1 MARQK
6 WILVSAVTFLAF
18 APGAWALTG
27 GPDAGGYT
35 FTDSNEAGG
44 PAFSF
49 VPLVG
54 ATECPS
60 SGGGLLADG
69 DLVNSG
75 SIPIGFTFNYY
86 GTNFTTV
93 FISAKVFLS
102 FGTGS
107 SDFGSDPMPSTNTP
121 NNIIA
126 FNWNDIDPSATA
138 GDTIRFQTAGAAPN
152 RTFTVEFLGT
162 GHFSAGAFPIRVQ
175 VQLRET
181 TNEILM
187 QIDDATADG
196 SSTSIGI
203 ENGTGTVGL
212 QYLRSSTAGTILND
226 TAILFAPTFPN
237 RVTDLAAA
245 GSSVSTIT
253 LNWTHAGDRGTL
265 GTAVPGPDL
274 RFSPTNITNQADYN
288 AAPQPAPQPAGGAG
302 GTAAGPFVV
311 GGLNEGETRFF
322 AIEYVNAA
330 GNRSILSNVVAGTT
344 QNIPPSTVADL
355 TVGAV
360 TDTTIPLTWTHSG
373 DDGMAGTATT
383 VNLRFSFTPMATQA
397 QFDAATAVVPPVTL
411 GAGGTPA
418 AYTITGLPP
427 DTAVFIGLQYGDE
440 VPNLS
445 GIAFV
450 TVSTLDLVA
459 PSPIADLQIISVV
472 GTVVTV
478 QWTNTGDN
486 GVAGT
491 ATTVDLRMRQDGCFS
506 LVAGDFAGAAVP
518 PIIDV
523 AGEPAP
529 TGPGTVQTF
538 SFDTGSFFLSFSV
551 GMVVR
556 DEVPNTSG
564 VSNQPV
570 CGVTAA
576 PTWDPTIPGA
586 ASGGGIS
593 NTTAASVDPC
603 MDINPQTNQPGVVW
617 TDRDTVV
624 ESDLEIFMRESNGA
638 AFQELDLSGSGDG
651 LSDNATPSQFSRIA
665 YDVLGQAVV
674 AWQDVD
680 DVNGDADIY
689 VRRFE
694 AGAWAEMA
702 ASGTGSGISTTL
714 NNSSTGPS
722 VEINPVGGQ
731 PGVAWVEFSL
741 GDFEIFFRE
750 FDPAALPAATWL
762 QRASS
767 GQNQGVSGNGGVS
780 LQPSLA
786 YDPAGQPVIAWADNS
801 SGNYEIYVRRF
812 NIAGNTWEELAGS
825 ATGGGISRSPAQ
837 VSQNPSLQV
846 GTGGNPF
853 VVWQETLPTGNVEI
867 YGRQFNGVAWVDF
880 GPGSAAAGGISI
892 TPGRSIT
899 PELCVHPAFTDIF
912 LCVWADFSD
921 LQGDAEIYGKWFDN
935 GAWRELGTSSA
946 RFGGIS
952 NTAGQSLSPCCGIT
966 NAATP
971 TAFVSWQ
978 ELSGTNY
985 EVFVRSLTL
994 VGPVADSN
1002 HEFVVGGGTGG
1013 RGEYRVF
1020 DNGTAAFAPLD
1031 LRTVPFSAAYNAN
1044 PGALHPACGDVDGD
1058 GLDEVILGQGPFPGG
1073 AGGFVAVIRDHTQRF
1088 DQLAML
1094 RFPWTAYNN
1103 ANGAVYPAAGD
1114 LDGDGRDEIVMG
1126 MGTFA
1131 GGGFFA
1137 VFDDQ
1142 PSLFAFRRF
1151 VRAGSPSYNSLNG
1164 EIHPACGDVDG
1175 DGVEEIVVGL
1185 GRGGAGLVT
1194 VRDDMNAGF
1203 GGIGAMTY
1211 PNAAYNSANG
1221 TTWPSC
1227 GNLTGGV
1234 GAETVVGPGQ
1244 GGSGLAYIYGDRA
1257 LGFKRV
1263 GGLQFPWSRYNT
1275 SVGEVRPAVGNL
1287 DPDLAL
1293 EVVGGTGPFPG
1304 AGTGGFLFVFNNVT
1318 TGAGAAGRFVQY
1330 VNTNA
1335 TYNNTNGE
1343 TFPATGQLR

>member
-1 MARQK
+1 MTRQA
-6 WILVSAVTFLAF
+6 WIPFFASAFLAF
-18 APGAWALTG
+18 APCASALTG
-27 GPDAGGYT
+27 GPDAGGYR
-35 FTDSNEAGG
+35 FTDSTEPG
-44 PAFSF
+44 PPIAFNF
-49 VPLVG
+49 VPIAGTVVALTDDSFSP
-54 ATECPS
+54 AE
-60 SGGGLLADG
+60 
-69 DLVNSG
+69 
-75 SIPIGFTFNYY
+75 PIGFTFNYY
-86 GTNFTTV
+86 GTDFTTV
-93 FISAKVFLS
+93 RICSNGFLS
-102 FGTGS
+102 FVGDSTSFNPTALPTS
-107 SDFGSDPMPSTNTP
+107 STP
-121 NNIIA
+121 NNMI
-126 FNWNDIDPSATA
+126 A
-138 GDTIRFQTAGAAPN
+138 GDWTDLNPSLGGTISFTTTGAAPN
-152 RTFTVEFLGT
+152 RVFTAEWLNIQ
-162 GHFSAGAFPIRVQ
+162 HFGGGFPVRFQIS
-175 VQLRET
+175 LLET
-181 TNEILM
+181 TNNIEL
-187 QIDDATADG
+187 QIDDGGSDG
-196 SSTSIGI
+196 SDNTAIGI
-203 ENGTGTVGL
+203 ENAGGTVGL
-212 QYLRSSTAGTILND
+212 THTFVNTAAPGIDNL
-226 TAILFAPTFPN
+226 AVRFAPDTPN

-245 GSSVSTIT
+245 GSSTTTIT
-253 LNWTHAGDRGTL
+253 VNWTHAGDRGTL

-274 RFSPTNITNQADYN
+274 RFSPTNITNQADYD
-288 AAPQPAPQPAGGAG
+288 AAPQTAPQPAQGAG
-302 GTAAGPFVV
+302 GTPGGPLVV
-311 GGLNEGETRFF
+311 AGLNEGDTRFF
-322 AIEYVNAA
+322 AIEYLNAA
-330 GNRSILSNVVAGTT
+330 GNRSILSNVVSGTT
-344 QNIPPSTVADL
+344 LNVPPSAVADL
-355 TVGAV
+355 ACGVE
-360 TDTTIPLTWTHSG
+360 TDTTIPLTWTQSG

-383 VNLRFSFTPMATQA
+383 LDLRFSFTPMVTQA
-397 QFDAATAVVPPVTL
+397 DFDAATAVVPPATL
-411 GAGGTPA
+411 GPGGTPG

-427 DTAVFIGLQYGDE
+427 DTTVFIGIQYTDE
-440 VPNLS
+440 VGNRPAPS
-445 GIAFV
+445 FV
-450 TVSTLDLVA
+450 TCGTLDLVA
-459 PSPIADLQIISVV
+459 PSAITDLQIISIV
-472 GTVVTV
+472 GTVVAV

-486 GVAGT
+486 GVTGT
-491 ATTVDLRMRQDGCFS
+491 ATAVDLRMRLDGCFS
-506 LVAGDFAGAAVP
+506 LIAGNFAGAAVP
-518 PIIDV
+518 PIVDV

-538 SFDTGSFFLSFSV
+538 TFDTGAFFSTFSV

-556 DEVPNTSG
+556 DEVPNTSA

-576 PTWDPTIPGA
+576 PAWLPPVPGSD
-586 ASGGGIS
+586 SGGGIS
-593 NTTAASVDPC
+593 NTADASVDPC
-603 MDINPQTNQPGVVW
+603 MDINPTTNQPGVVW

-624 ESDLEIFMRESNGA
+624 ENDLEIFMRESNGA

-750 FDPAALPAATWL
+750 FDPAALPAATWVE
-762 QRASS
+762 RANS
-767 GQNQGVSGNGGVS
+767 GQGQGVSGNGGVS

-786 YDPAGQPVIAWADNS
+786 FDAAGQPVIAWADNS
-801 SGNYEIYVRRF
+801 SGNYEIYVRGF
-812 NIAGNTWEELAGS
+812 NIAANAWVDFAGS
-825 ATGGGISRSPAQ
+825 GTGGGISQSPTQ
-837 VSQNPSLQV
+837 VSQNPAVQV
-846 GTGGNPF
+846 GAGGNLF

-867 YGRQFNGVAWVDF
+867 YGRQFNGAAWVDF
-880 GPGSAAAGGISI
+880 GPGSAATGGISI

-899 PELCVHPAFTDIF
+899 PELCMHPALTDVF

-921 LQGDAEIYGKWFDN
+921 PQGDSEIYAKWFDN
-935 GAWRELGTSSA
+935 GQWREIGTSSA
-946 RFGGIS
+946 RLGGIS
-952 NTAGQSLSPCCGIT
+952 DTAGQSLSPCCGIT

-978 ELSGTNY
+978 EFSGTNY
-985 EVFVRSLTL
+985 EVFVRSLIL
-994 VGPVADSN
+994 VGPVPDSN

-1031 LRTVPFSAAYNAN
+1031 LRVVPFAAAYNAN

-1058 GLDEVILGQGPFPGG
+1058 GVDEVILGQGPFPGG

-1114 LDGDGRDEIVMG
+1114 VDGDGRDEIVMG

-1131 GGGFFA
+1131 GGGLFA
-1137 VFDDQ
+1137 VFDD
-1142 PSLFAFRRF
+1142 SVALFAFRRF
-1151 VRAGSPSYNSLNG
+1151 VRAASPAYSSLNG

-1175 DGVEEIVVGL
+1175 DGVDEIIVGL

-1194 VRDDMNAGF
+1194 VRDDMLRNF
-1203 GGIGAMTY
+1203 VGIGAMTY

-1234 GAETVVGPGQ
+1234 GAETVVGPGR
-1244 GGSGLAYIYGDRA
+1244 GGSGLAYIFGDRA

-1318 TGAGAAGRFVQY
+1318 TGATAAGQFVQY